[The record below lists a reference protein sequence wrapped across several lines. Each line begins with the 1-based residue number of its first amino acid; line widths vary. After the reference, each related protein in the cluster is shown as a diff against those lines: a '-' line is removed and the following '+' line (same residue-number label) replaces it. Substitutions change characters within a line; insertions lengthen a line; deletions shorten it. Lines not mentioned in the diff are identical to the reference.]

1 MFILN
6 WFYLL
11 YTLIFLNYRTK
22 FCSLQL
28 FKVEFIHLH
37 TSKQFETIN
46 LSKTQPRLCT
56 FSTQKSTIAFAKVQ
70 IPSTTHFHT
79 YLFEGYPEKHLFRT
93 NHPRKFTQ
101 VPCFNFKYQNKYLC
115 SLTQTILLLLQS
127 QEEMELKDM
136 MNKLINY
143 IVLIWG

>member
-1 MFILN
+1 MRTTCIKWPIKAKQRGERDEGGKKEGREVMFILN

-11 YTLIFLNYRTK
+11 YTLIFFNYRTK

-70 IPSTTHFHT
+70 IPSTTHFHI

-101 VPCFNFKYQNKYLC
+101 VPCFNFKYQNK
-115 SLTQTILLLLQS
+115 
-127 QEEMELKDM
+127 
-136 MNKLINY
+136 
-143 IVLIWG
+143 